1 MDRATQTNNKSII
14 SLILGILSI
23 ALPII
28 GFVLG
33 IIGIFLSR
41 KASKEI
47 KQTNEQGKGIAT
59 AGFVCSV
66 VGVIIQF
73 CGMLFIFAI
82 SFFAVSGFH
91 A

>member
-1 MDRATQTNNKSII
+1 MESATQTNNKSII

-23 ALPII
+23 AIPII

-47 KQTNEQGKGIAT
+47 RQTNEQGKGIAT

-73 CGMLFIFAI
+73 CAMLFIFAI
-82 SFFAVSGFH
+82 SFFAVSGFQS
-91 A
+91 